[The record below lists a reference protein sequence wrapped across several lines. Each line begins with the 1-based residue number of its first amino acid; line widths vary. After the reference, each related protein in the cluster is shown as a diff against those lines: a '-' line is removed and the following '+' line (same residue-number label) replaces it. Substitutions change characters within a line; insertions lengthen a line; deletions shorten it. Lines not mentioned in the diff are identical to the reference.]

1 MKKLKLS
8 YYDKKISTLENIG
21 FLKRLFSSS
30 KQGLLISILFI
41 GSLLGL
47 DYGARQITSY
57 LCSSTDNTLNFCAD
71 FLYKVNDLIGVKFLD
86 YFKDV
91 IVIVAGVL
99 GVILGLF
106 FTTFL
111 NIITSKYSNINST
124 IISQLLKQKVIN
136 RYFKLLAILVSSSI
150 IFQFLLV
157 IGYNPTFIS
166 AFLFSLI
173 VIVTLLAFIFFGRY
187 SLIYFN
193 AGNLVFD
200 LINSCNQILN
210 RVYKN
215 KKYFYT
221 NQKGKNT
228 LPSIIRNIEK
238 IKIIVEESTKP
249 QLSNTALDSISDEL
263 LSFAIRY
270 NSFKHTFPSD
280 KSWHPKALKHKRWD
294 EASSSEFEMFSR
306 IGSSLFPETIDD
318 YLYIEKQIIN
328 TQFFI
333 FRNIVNP
340 NGKVQ
345 LIYNQFKYLQT
356 ISFQCEV
363 ELFETFFDQLE
374 LYVKDNLKVTDDKE
388 NEENLQLISLYAN
401 LLIQYLVGL
410 NHNLERIITEKQL
423 RRLAKAIHNFENTD
437 SIMQF
442 PYSIRIWADKYQQK
456 LLNEK
461 FNEKKTL
468 TPIFYTEFELAYQ
481 FQNLLKT
488 SFEKVVNDMH
498 KRILAF
504 SNYLRTSK
512 LNLESLEF
520 LSETLDVY
528 HKANFFSGNIE
539 NKITNEINTL
549 NLKKEED
556 FSFSDRDN
564 LLERNEI
571 FRKKII
577 NEIWQVGWSSY
588 TIKNKKLP
596 DIYGNFY
603 QLICADI
610 LDKAFENKANALIK
624 FLPQFYTYNF
634 LYIESLRE
642 KIDSKRFDF
651 TASKLF
657 PVIVDLFEISALAII
672 MFKVY
677 NNDELKKSFFDFW
690 DNAFKKDDKE
700 EKRFWSM
707 IIPIY
712 EYFNQPLFGLSTPS
726 YVREH
731 KRRGRL
737 ENFLKES
744 DLVRLEEV
752 KGGFRSFM
760 QHYVTDIEDIYFK
773 DIVRRLSVDGF
784 SGLRSDDLSDV
795 FIEYYLRTRIALKEL
810 NIKETRYGSN
820 LKRYMERDSE

>member
-1 MKKLKLS
+1 
-8 YYDKKISTLENIG
+8 
-21 FLKRLFSSS
+21 
-30 KQGLLISILFI
+30 
-41 GSLLGL
+41 
-47 DYGARQITSY
+47 
-57 LCSSTDNTLNFCAD
+57 
-71 FLYKVNDLIGVKFLD
+71 
-86 YFKDV
+86 
-91 IVIVAGVL
+91 
-99 GVILGLF
+99 
-106 FTTFL
+106 
-111 NIITSKYSNINST
+111 
-124 IISQLLKQKVIN
+124 
-136 RYFKLLAILVSSSI
+136 
-150 IFQFLLV
+150 
-157 IGYNPTFIS
+157 
-166 AFLFSLI
+166 
-173 VIVTLLAFIFFGRY
+173 
-187 SLIYFN
+187 
-193 AGNLVFD
+193 
-200 LINSCNQILN
+200 
-210 RVYKN
+210 
-215 KKYFYT
+215 
-221 NQKGKNT
+221 
-228 LPSIIRNIEK
+228 
-238 IKIIVEESTKP
+238 
-249 QLSNTALDSISDEL
+249 L

-280 KSWHPKALKHKRWD
+280 KSWHPKAQKHKRWD

-456 LLNEK
+456 LLNEE

-520 LSETLDVY
+520 LSETLDIY
-528 HKANFFSGNIE
+528 HKAKFFSGNIE
-539 NKITNEINTL
+539 NKIANEINTL

-588 TIKNKKLP
+588 TIKNKELP

-603 QLICADI
+603 QLICEDI

-672 MFKVY
+672 MFKAY
-677 NNDELKKSFFDFW
+677 NNDELKNSFFDFW

-731 KRRGRL
+731 KRRGVW
-737 ENFLKES
+737 KIS
-744 DLVRLEEV
+744 
-752 KGGFRSFM
+752 
-760 QHYVTDIEDIYFK
+760 
-773 DIVRRLSVDGF
+773 
-784 SGLRSDDLSDV
+784 
-795 FIEYYLRTRIALKEL
+795 
-810 NIKETRYGSN
+810 
-820 LKRYMERDSE
+820 